1 MKLETLKTKELTLD
15 PNNARVHSEKSIDA
29 ISKSLLAF
37 GLQKPIVIDSD
48 NRVVAGNGTLQAALK
63 LGWETIET
71 VRLPEDWTLS
81 MIEAF
86 AIADNRTA
94 ELSEWNKE
102 VLAEQLLDL
111 EEEDFPIDWLGFET
125 EVEKEEKIL
134 EEFPSFDDDTETS
147 YRCPKCEY
155 EWNGAPR

>member
-1 MKLETLKTKELTLD
+1 MKIETVKTKELTLD
-15 PNNARVHSEKSIDA
+15 PNNARVHSEKSIEA
-29 ISKSLLAF
+29 VANSLAMY
-37 GLQKPIVIDSD
+37 GLRKPIVVDSE
-48 NRVVAGNGTLQAALK
+48 NRVVAGNGTLQAARK
-63 LGWETIET
+63 LNWETIEA
-71 VRLPEDWTLS
+71 VRLPKDWS
-81 MIEAF
+81 EEMITAF

-102 VLAEQLLDL
+102 VLAEQLLNL
-111 EEEDFPIDWLGFET
+111 EEEEFDVYWLGFET

-155 EWNGAPR
+155 EWNGSPR